1 MTHLFYTRFAVAKA
15 GLAFLLAA
23 FVATG
28 CARKDEQA
36 AFDTAEA
43 AIAAFIEAAEKDDT
57 ATMQRLLGP
66 GSEGLVSSGDAL
78 QDKGDRAAFVAAY
91 RKGNKLVAD
100 GDAAMT
106 LVMGEKEWPFPI
118 PVVKGDD
125 GWYLDGAKGVD
136 ELVYRR
142 IGANELGA
150 IAVSRGFVEA
160 QNDYAALGHDGDPA
174 GIYAL
179 KLVSDEGMQNGLYWP
194 TGDDEEPSPAGPFV
208 ASAAGE
214 GYRATAGTPYHG
226 YRYRLLY
233 KQGENTN
240 GGPREY
246 FKNGLLTEGFALVAW
261 PAEYEVSGVMT
272 FIVNQDGVVFQKDL
286 GEGTEAAVAAMDT
299 FDHDSSW
306 TAVTEADP
314 ENGSG

>member
-1 MTHLFYTRFAVAKA
+1 MTHLNTRFAAAKA
-15 GLAFLLAA
+15 SLAFLLVAL
-23 FVATG
+23 VATG
-28 CARKDEQA
+28 CARQEEHA
-36 AFDTAEA
+36 SFDSAEA
-43 AIAAFIEAAEKDDT
+43 AIAAFVEAVERDDT
-57 ATMQRLLGP
+57 ATMQRLFGP

-91 RKGNKLVAD
+91 RNGNKLVAD

-142 IGANELGA
+142 VGANELGA

-160 QNDYAALGHDGDPA
+160 QREYAAVGRDGDPA

-194 TGDDEEPSPAGPFV
+194 TGEDEEPSPAGQFV

-214 GYRATAGTPYHG
+214 GYRASAGTPYHG
-226 YRYRLLY
+226 YFYRLLY
-233 KQGENTN
+233 RQGDNSN
-240 GGPREY
+240 GGAREY
-246 FKNGLLTEGFALVAW
+246 FRGGLLTEGFALVAW
-261 PAEYEVSGVMT
+261 PAEYDVSGVMT
-272 FIVNQDGVVFQKDL
+272 FIINQDGVVFQKDL

-306 TAVTEADP
+306 TAVTESVAD
-314 ENGSG
+314 SGAN

>member
-1 MTHLFYTRFAVAKA
+1 VS
-15 GLAFLLAA
+15 
-23 FVATG
+23 G
-28 CARKDEQA
+28 CARKDERA
-36 AFDTAEA
+36 SFDSAEA
-43 AIAAFIEAAEKDDT
+43 AITAFVKAVERDDT
-57 ATMQRLLGP
+57 ATMQQLLGP
-66 GSEGLVSSGDAL
+66 GSEDLVSSGDAL
-78 QDKGDRAAFVAAY
+78 QDKSDRADFVAAY
-91 RKGNKLVAD
+91 RSSNKLVAA
-100 GDAAMT
+100 GDNAMT
-106 LVMGEKEWPFPI
+106 LVTGENEWAFPI

-125 GWYLDGAKGVD
+125 GWYLDGAQGID

-160 QNDYAALGHDGDPA
+160 QREYAAVGHDGDPA

-179 KLVSDEGMQNGLYWP
+179 KLISDEGLQNGLYWP
-194 TGDDEEPSPAGPFV
+194 TSEGEEPSPVGEFV
-208 ASAAGE
+208 ASAAGD

-226 YRYRLLY
+226 YQYRLLY
-233 KQGENTN
+233 RQGDNSN

-286 GEGTEAAVAAMDT
+286 GEGTEAAVAAMGT
-299 FDHDSSW
+299 FDHDRSW
-306 TAVTEADP
+306 TAVTEADAD
-314 ENGSG
+314 NGAS

>member
-1 MTHLFYTRFAVAKA
+1 MIQINTRPEAIRAS
-15 GLAFLLAA
+15 LAFLL
-23 FVATG
+23 VALCVTG
-28 CARKDEQA
+28 CARKDEA
-36 AFDTAEA
+36 ATFDSADA
-43 AIAAFIEAAEKDDT
+43 AIAAFVAAVEKDDT

-66 GSEGLVSSGDAL
+66 GSEGLVTSGDAL
-78 QDKGDRAAFVAAY
+78 QDKGDRADFVAAY
-91 RKGNKLVAD
+91 RKGNKLVAE

-106 LVMGEKEWPFPI
+106 LIIGEREWPFPVQ
-118 PVVKGDD
+118 VVKGDG
-125 GWYLDGAKGVD
+125 GWYLDGAKGID
-136 ELVYRR
+136 ELIYRR

-160 QNDYAALGHDGDPA
+160 QREYAAVEHDGDPA

-194 TGDDEEPSPAGPFV
+194 TAEGEEPSPAGEFV

-214 GYRATAGTPYHG
+214 GYRASAGAPYHG

-233 KQGENTN
+233 KQGENSN

-246 FKNGLLTEGFALVAW
+246 FKDGVLTEGFALVAW

-286 GEGTEAAVAAMDT
+286 GEDTEASVAALGT

-306 TAVTEADP
+306 TAVTEADADSST
-314 ENGSG
+314 N

>member
-1 MTHLFYTRFAVAKA
+1 MTHINTRLTAAKA
-15 GLAFLLAA
+15 GLAFLLVAL
-23 FVATG
+23 VATG
-28 CARKDEQA
+28 CVRKEDHA
-36 AFDTAEA
+36 SFDSADA
-43 AIAAFIEAAEKDDT
+43 AIAAFVEAAEKDDT

-66 GSEGLVSSGDAL
+66 GSEELVSSGDAL
-78 QDKGDRAAFVAAY
+78 QDRGDRAAFVAAY

-118 PVVKGDD
+118 PVVKSD
-125 GWYLDGAKGVD
+125 GGWHLDGAKGVD

-142 IGANELGA
+142 VGANELGA
-150 IAVSRGFVEA
+150 IAVCRGFVEA
-160 QNDYAALGHDGDPA
+160 QREYAAEGRDGDPA

-179 KLVSDEGMQNGLYWP
+179 KLVSNEGMQNGLYWS
-194 TGDDEEPSPAGPFV
+194 TAEGEEPSPAGEFV

-214 GYRATAGTPYHG
+214 GYRAAAGTPYHG

-286 GEGTEAAVAAMDT
+286 GEGTEASVAAMGA
-299 FDHDSSW
+299 FDHDRGW

-314 ENGSG
+314 ETGPG